1 MKTTSRDL
9 ALIAMFV
16 ALSFVFKELF
26 GQIEAFT
33 GIPGSDFAL
42 TIVYSI
48 IQSVAYLMYG
58 GRRWR
63 ILAQALL
70 LNLLYFLF
78 IPTWMPPIAM
88 ATLLNWFIVDIVF
101 NSFYGK
107 FERNS
112 RLFWWILALQ
122 IYSWTTYSFMLLPF
136 LSLVIPMELVFAYFV
151 TFGIGWLPITI
162 AEAVAG
168 SFIGYKIFRR
178 VEKIRVKG

>member
-70 LNLLYFLF
+70 INLLYLLF
-78 IPTWMPPIAM
+78 IPTWIPPVLM
-88 ATLLNWFIVDIVF
+88 ATILNWFIVDIVF

-107 FERNS
+107 FERDN
-112 RLFWWILALQ
+112 RLFRWILALQ

-136 LSLVIPMELVFAYFV
+136 LALFISTEVAITYFV
-151 TFGIGWLPITI
+151 TIGIIWLPITI
-162 AEAVAG
+162 AQAVAG
-168 SFIGYKIFRR
+168 SYIGYKIFRR
-178 VEKIRVKG
+178 VERISE